1 MDSSPIGRL
10 FQSPAVRAAVGLVLG
25 LIVGIAIVSSGSAGA
40 RTAAETLEP
49 IGTMWVN
56 AIRMTIVP
64 LVVSLLIAAL
74 GAESRSNVAGRL
86 GVRAIVLF
94 VVMLGGVAVLG
105 ILLGPVVMGG
115 LHIDPASAASLRAS
129 AASSTAQPT
138 LPGFSSWLVAL
149 VPANPIKAA
158 ADGAML
164 PMIVF
169 AVVFGVALSR
179 LAPAVRVP
187 TAALFRGFADAM
199 LILVKWVLALAP
211 IGVFVLAMGLAL
223 HLGTN
228 LAGAVV
234 FFLVAHCAVLLII
247 GALLYVAARVGGG
260 VPLGQFA
267 RATLP
272 AQIVA
277 LSTRSSVAA
286 LPAMIDGAQ
295 RVLRIPSEVVGVV
308 LPLGV
313 SLFRVNTPASWIIS
327 GLFVGKLYG
336 VSLSAGAVATIGIA
350 AIPMSL
356 SVPGIPSGGLF
367 ILAPLFVAVGLPVEG
382 IGILIALDA
391 IPDVFKTVVIV
402 TGHMASTSILSRRA
416 SLAGHTEAPGSHPE
430 GRSPGGS
437 S

>member
-295 RVLRIPSEVVGVV
+295 RVLRIPPEVVGVV

>member
-1 MDSSPIGRL
+1 MDSAPIGRL
-10 FQSPAVRAAVGLVLG
+10 FRSPAMRAALGLALG
-25 LIVGIAIVSSGSAGA
+25 LIAGIVIVSSGSASA
-40 RTAAETLEP
+40 RTAAEALEP

-74 GAESRSNVAGRL
+74 ASESRSNVAGRL
-86 GVRAIVLF
+86 GARAIALF
-94 VVMLGGVAVLG
+94 VAMLAGVAVLG
-105 ILLGPVVMGG
+105 IVVGPIVMGW

-129 AASSTAQPT
+129 ASSTPQPT

-149 VPANPIKAA
+149 VPPNPIKAA

-179 LAPAVRVP
+179 LAPAVRIP
-187 TAALFRGFADAM
+187 TATLFRGFADAM

-234 FFLVAHCAVLLII
+234 FFIVAHGAVLVVI
-247 GALLYVAARVGGG
+247 GALLYVAARIGGG
-260 VPLGQFA
+260 VPWAEFA

-277 LSTRSSVAA
+277 LSTRSSVAS

-295 RVLRIPSEVVGVV
+295 RVLRIPPEIVGVA

-327 GLFVGKLYG
+327 GLFIGKLYG
-336 VSLSAGAVATIGIA
+336 VSLSLGAVATIGIA
-350 AIPMSL
+350 SIPMSL

-402 TGHMASTSILSRRA
+402 TGHMASTSILARRGANRGA
-416 SLAGHTEAPGSHPE
+416 SS
-430 GRSPGGS
+430 
-437 S
+437 

>member
-1 MDSSPIGRL
+1 MDSTPIGRL
-10 FQSPAVRAAVGLVLG
+10 FRSPAMRAALGLALG
-25 LIVGIAIVSSGSAGA
+25 LIAGIVIVSSGSASA
-40 RTAAETLEP
+40 RTAAEALEP
-49 IGTMWVN
+49 IGMMWVN

-74 GAESRSNVAGRL
+74 ASESRSNVAGRL
-86 GVRAIVLF
+86 GARAIALF
-94 VVMLGGVAVLG
+94 VAMLAGVAVLG
-105 ILLGPVVMGG
+105 IVVGPIVMGW

-129 AASSTAQPT
+129 ASSTPQPT

-149 VPANPIKAA
+149 VPPNPIKAA

-179 LAPAVRVP
+179 LAPAVRIP
-187 TAALFRGFADAM
+187 TATLFRGFADAM

-234 FFLVAHCAVLLII
+234 FFIVAHGAVLVVI
-247 GALLYVAARVGGG
+247 GALLYVAARIGGG
-260 VPLGQFA
+260 VPWAEFA

-277 LSTRSSVAA
+277 LSTRSSVAS

-295 RVLRIPSEVVGVV
+295 RVLRIPPEIVGVA

-327 GLFVGKLYG
+327 GLFIGKLYG
-336 VSLSAGAVATIGIA
+336 VSLSLGAVATIGIA
-350 AIPMSL
+350 SIPMSL

-402 TGHMASTSILSRRA
+402 TGHMASTSILARRGANRGA
-416 SLAGHTEAPGSHPE
+416 SS
-430 GRSPGGS
+430 
-437 S
+437 

>member
-1 MDSSPIGRL
+1 MESSPIGRF
-10 FQSPAVRAAVGLVLG
+10 FQSPAMRAAAGLVLG
-25 LIVGIAIVSSGSAGA
+25 LFVGIVIVSSGSPGA
-40 RTAAETLEP
+40 RAAAETLEP

-74 GAESRSNVAGRL
+74 GAESRSDTAGRL
-86 GVRAIVLF
+86 GVRTIALF
-94 VVMLGGVAVLG
+94 VAMLSAVAVLG
-105 ILLGPVVMGG
+105 ILVGPLVMG
-115 LHIDPASAASLRAS
+115 LLQIDPASAASLRS

-138 LPGFSSWLVAL
+138 IPSFSSWLVAL
-149 VPANPIKAA
+149 VPPNPIKAA

-179 LAPAVRVP
+179 LAPAVRIP

-228 LAGAVV
+228 LAGAVA
-234 FFLVAHCAVLLII
+234 FFLIAHCAVLVGI
-247 GALLYVAARVGGG
+247 GALIYVAALVGGG
-260 VPLGQFA
+260 VPLRQFA

-277 LSTRSSVAA
+277 LSTRSSVAS

-295 RVLRIPSEVVGVV
+295 RVLRIPPEVVGVV

-327 GLFVGKLYG
+327 GLFIGKLYG
-336 VSLSAGAVATIGIA
+336 VSLSAAAVATIGIA

-402 TGHMASTSILSRRA
+402 TGHMASTSILARRVNPGTSSRA
-416 SLAGHTEAPGSHPE
+416 EGSV
-430 GRSPGGS
+430 
-437 S
+437 

>member
-105 ILLGPVVMGG
+105 ILLGPIVMGG

-234 FFLVAHCAVLLII
+234 FFLVAHCAVLLVI

>member
-1 MDSSPIGRL
+1 
-10 FQSPAVRAAVGLVLG
+10 
-25 LIVGIAIVSSGSAGA
+25 
-40 RTAAETLEP
+40 
-49 IGTMWVN
+49 
-56 AIRMTIVP
+56 
-64 LVVSLLIAAL
+64 
-74 GAESRSNVAGRL
+74 
-86 GVRAIVLF
+86 
-94 VVMLGGVAVLG
+94 
-105 ILLGPVVMGG
+105 
-115 LHIDPASAASLRAS
+115 
-129 AASSTAQPT
+129 
-138 LPGFSSWLVAL
+138 

-187 TAALFRGFADAM
+187 TAALFRAFADAM

-211 IGVFVLAMGLAL
+211 LGVFVLAMGLAL

-228 LAGAVV
+228 LAGAVA
-234 FFLVAHCAVLLII
+234 FFLIAHCTMLVVI
-247 GALLYVAARVGGG
+247 GALIDVAARVAGG
-260 VPLGQFA
+260 VSLAEFA

-286 LPAMIDGAQ
+286 MPAMIEGAQ
-295 RVLRIPSEVVGVV
+295 RVLRIPSEIVGVV

-336 VSLSAGAVATIGIA
+336 VSLSTAAVATIGIA
-350 AIPMSL
+350 SIPMSL
-356 SVPGIPSGGLF
+356 SVPGIPSGGLL

-402 TGHMASTSILSRRA
+402 TGHMASTSILARRA
-416 SLAGHTEAPGSHPE
+416 PLST
-430 GRSPGGS
+430 
-437 S
+437 

>member
-1 MDSSPIGRL
+1 M
-10 FQSPAVRAAVGLVLG
+10 RAALGLALG
-25 LIVGIAIVSSGSAGA
+25 LIAGIVIVSSGSASA
-40 RTAAETLEP
+40 RSAAEALEP

-74 GAESRSNVAGRL
+74 ASESRSNVAGRL
-86 GVRAIVLF
+86 GARAIALF
-94 VVMLGGVAVLG
+94 VAMLAGVAVLG
-105 ILLGPVVMGG
+105 IVVGPIVMGW
-115 LHIDPASAASLRAS
+115 LHIDPSSAASLRAS
-129 AASSTAQPT
+129 ASSAPQPT

-179 LAPAVRVP
+179 LAPAVRIP
-187 TAALFRGFADAM
+187 TATLFRGFADAM

-228 LAGAVV
+228 LAGAVA
-234 FFLVAHCAVLLII
+234 FFIVAHGAVLVVI

-260 VPLGQFA
+260 VPWSEFA

-295 RVLRIPSEVVGVV
+295 RVLRIPPEIVGVA

-327 GLFVGKLYG
+327 GLFIGKLYG
-336 VSLSAGAVATIGIA
+336 VSLSLGAVATIGIA

-402 TGHMASTSILSRRA
+402 TGHMASTSILARRGGN
-416 SLAGHTEAPGSHPE
+416 AGAP
-430 GRSPGGS
+430 S
-437 S
+437 SVA

>member
-1 MDSSPIGRL
+1 MS
-10 FQSPAVRAAVGLVLG
+10 G
-25 LIVGIAIVSSGSAGA
+25 LIVGIVIVSSGSPGA
-40 RTAAETLEP
+40 RAAAAALEP
-49 IGTMWVN
+49 IGTLWVN

-64 LVVSLLIAAL
+64 LVVSLLISAL
-74 GAESRSNVAGRL
+74 GTESRGDAAGRL
-86 GVRAIVLF
+86 GVRAIALF
-94 VVMLGGVAVLG
+94 IALLAGVAVLG
-105 ILLGPVVMGG
+105 ILAGPLVMSG
-115 LHIDPASAASLRAS
+115 LHVDPAAAASLRAS
-129 AASSTAQPT
+129 AVSPSAQPQ
-138 LPGFSSWLVAL
+138 LPGFAAWLVGL

-179 LAPAVRVP
+179 LGPAVRTP
-187 TAALFRGFADAM
+187 TAALFRAFADAM

-211 IGVFVLAMGLAL
+211 IGVFALAVGLAL

-228 LAGAVV
+228 LAGAVAY
-234 FFLVAHCAVLLII
+234 FLVAHCALLVGI

-260 VPLGQFA
+260 VSLGQFA
-267 RATLP
+267 RATAP

-295 RVLRIPSEVVGVV
+295 RVLRIPPGIVGVA

-313 SLFRVNTPASWIIS
+313 SLFRVNTPASWIVS
-327 GLFVGKLYG
+327 GVFIGKLYG
-336 VSLSAGAVATIGIA
+336 VPFSAAAVATIGIA

-402 TGHMASTSILSRRA
+402 TGHMASTTILARTSKSASRQAR
-416 SLAGHTEAPGSHPE
+416 HPE
-430 GRSPGGS
+430 AAGAKRPAAEGSLSPEAVYQPGREDDPSLRSG
-437 S
+437 

>member
-25 LIVGIAIVSSGSAGA
+25 LIVGIAIVSSGSASA
-40 RTAAETLEP
+40 RAAAETLEP

-105 ILLGPVVMGG
+105 ILLGPIVMGG

-228 LAGAVV
+228 LAGAVA
-234 FFLVAHCAVLLII
+234 FFLIAHCAVLLVI

-277 LSTRSSVAA
+277 LSTRSSVAS

-295 RVLRIPSEVVGVV
+295 RVLRIPPEVVGVV

-350 AIPMSL
+350 SIPMSL

-402 TGHMASTSILSRRA
+402 TGHMASTSILSRRGGVVA
-416 SLAGHTEAPGSHPE
+416 DEE
-430 GRSPGGS
+430 GTDEKARRAD
-437 S
+437 

>member
-1 MDSSPIGRL
+1 M
-10 FQSPAVRAAVGLVLG
+10 RAALGLALG
-25 LIVGIAIVSSGSAGA
+25 LIAGIVIVSSGSASA
-40 RTAAETLEP
+40 RTAAEALEP

-74 GAESRSNVAGRL
+74 ASESRSNVAGRL
-86 GVRAIVLF
+86 GARAIALF
-94 VVMLGGVAVLG
+94 VAMLAGVAVLG
-105 ILLGPVVMGG
+105 IVVGPIVMGW

-129 AASSTAQPT
+129 ASSTPQPT

-149 VPANPIKAA
+149 VPPNPIKAA

-179 LAPAVRVP
+179 LAPAVRIP
-187 TAALFRGFADAM
+187 TATLFRGFADAM

-234 FFLVAHCAVLLII
+234 FFIVAHGAVLVVI
-247 GALLYVAARVGGG
+247 GALLYVAARIGGG
-260 VPLGQFA
+260 VPWAEFA

-277 LSTRSSVAA
+277 LSTRSSVAS

-295 RVLRIPSEVVGVV
+295 RVLRIPPEIVGVA

-327 GLFVGKLYG
+327 GLFIGKLYG
-336 VSLSAGAVATIGIA
+336 VSLSLGAVATIGIA
-350 AIPMSL
+350 SIPMSL

-402 TGHMASTSILSRRA
+402 TGHMASTSILARRGANRGA
-416 SLAGHTEAPGSHPE
+416 SS
-430 GRSPGGS
+430 
-437 S
+437 

>member
-1 MDSSPIGRL
+1 
-10 FQSPAVRAAVGLVLG
+10 
-25 LIVGIAIVSSGSAGA
+25 
-40 RTAAETLEP
+40 
-49 IGTMWVN
+49 
-56 AIRMTIVP
+56 
-64 LVVSLLIAAL
+64 
-74 GAESRSNVAGRL
+74 
-86 GVRAIVLF
+86 
-94 VVMLGGVAVLG
+94 MLAGVAVLG
-105 ILLGPVVMGG
+105 IVVGPIVMGW
-115 LHIDPASAASLRAS
+115 LHIDPSSAASLRAS
-129 AASSTAQPT
+129 ASSAPQPT

-179 LAPAVRVP
+179 LAPAVRIP
-187 TAALFRGFADAM
+187 TATLFRGFADAM

-228 LAGAVV
+228 LAGAVA
-234 FFLVAHCAVLLII
+234 FFIVAHGAVLVVI

-260 VPLGQFA
+260 VRWSEFA

-295 RVLRIPSEVVGVV
+295 RVLRIPPEIVGVA

-327 GLFVGKLYG
+327 GLFIGKLYG
-336 VSLSAGAVATIGIA
+336 VSLSLGAVATIGIA

-402 TGHMASTSILSRRA
+402 TGHMASTSILARRGGN
-416 SLAGHTEAPGSHPE
+416 AGAP
-430 GRSPGGS
+430 S
-437 S
+437 SVA

>member
-1 MDSSPIGRL
+1 MDSSPIGR
-10 FQSPAVRAAVGLVLG
+10 FAKSPASRATIGLVLG
-25 LIVGIAIVSSGSAGA
+25 LLVGIAIVSSGSPSA
-40 RTAAETLEP
+40 RSAAETLEP

-74 GAESRSNVAGRL
+74 GAESRSDTATRL
-86 GVRAIVLF
+86 GARAIALF
-94 VVMLGGVAVLG
+94 VAMLSGVAVFG
-105 ILLGPVVMGG
+105 IVVAPIVMGW
-115 LHIDPASAASLRAS
+115 LQIDPTSAASLRAT
-129 AASSTAQPT
+129 AATSSTTPA
-138 LPGFSSWLVAL
+138 LPGFSSWLIGL

-187 TAALFRGFADAM
+187 TAALFRAFADAM

-211 IGVFVLAMGLAL
+211 LGVFVLAMGLAL

-228 LAGAVV
+228 LAGAVA
-234 FFLVAHCAVLLII
+234 FFLIAHCTMLVVI
-247 GALLYVAARVGGG
+247 GALIYVAARVAGG
-260 VPLGQFA
+260 VSLAEFA

-286 LPAMIDGAQ
+286 MPAMIEGAQ
-295 RVLRIPSEVVGVV
+295 RVLQIPSEIVGVV

-336 VSLSAGAVATIGIA
+336 VSLSTAAVATIGIA
-350 AIPMSL
+350 SIPMSL
-356 SVPGIPSGGLF
+356 SVPGIPSGGLL

-402 TGHMASTSILSRRA
+402 TGHMASTSILARRA
-416 SLAGHTEAPGSHPE
+416 PLST
-430 GRSPGGS
+430 
-437 S
+437 

>member
-1 MDSSPIGRL
+1 M
-10 FQSPAVRAAVGLVLG
+10 RAALGLALG
-25 LIVGIAIVSSGSAGA
+25 LIAGIVIVSSGSASA
-40 RTAAETLEP
+40 RTAAEALEP

-74 GAESRSNVAGRL
+74 ASESRSNVAGRL
-86 GVRAIVLF
+86 GARAIALF
-94 VVMLGGVAVLG
+94 VAMLAGVAVLG
-105 ILLGPVVMGG
+105 IVVGPIVMGW
-115 LHIDPASAASLRAS
+115 LHIDPSSAASLRAS
-129 AASSTAQPT
+129 ASSAPQPT

-179 LAPAVRVP
+179 LAPAVRIP
-187 TAALFRGFADAM
+187 TATLFRGFADAM

-228 LAGAVV
+228 LAGAVA
-234 FFLVAHCAVLLII
+234 FFIVAHGAVLVVI

-260 VPLGQFA
+260 VRWSEFA

-295 RVLRIPSEVVGVV
+295 RVLRIPPEIVGVA

-327 GLFVGKLYG
+327 GLFIGKLYG
-336 VSLSAGAVATIGIA
+336 VSLSLGAVATIGIA

-402 TGHMASTSILSRRA
+402 TGHMASTSILARRGA
-416 SLAGHTEAPGSHPE
+416 NVP
-430 GRSPGGS
+430 RSS
-437 S
+437 

>member
-25 LIVGIAIVSSGSAGA
+25 LIVGIAIVSSGSASA
-40 RTAAETLEP
+40 RAAAETLEP

-94 VVMLGGVAVLG
+94 VVMLSGVAVLG
-105 ILLGPVVMGG
+105 ILLGPIVMGG
-115 LHIDPASAASLRAS
+115 LHIDTASAASLRAS

-234 FFLVAHCAVLLII
+234 FFLVAHCAVLLVI

-260 VPLGQFA
+260 VPLGRFA

-295 RVLRIPSEVVGVV
+295 RVLRISPEVVGVV

-402 TGHMASTSILSRRA
+402 TGHMASTSILSRRGGVVA
-416 SLAGHTEAPGSHPE
+416 DEE
-430 GRSPGGS
+430 GS
-437 S
+437 SPI

>member
-1 MDSSPIGRL
+1 MESSPIGRF
-10 FQSPAVRAAVGLVLG
+10 FQSPAMRAAAGLVLG
-25 LIVGIAIVSSGSAGA
+25 LFVGIVIVSSGSPGA
-40 RTAAETLEP
+40 RAAAETLEP

-74 GAESRSNVAGRL
+74 GAESRSDTAGRL
-86 GVRAIVLF
+86 GVRTIALF
-94 VVMLGGVAVLG
+94 VAMLSAVAVLG
-105 ILLGPVVMGG
+105 ILVGPLVMG
-115 LHIDPASAASLRAS
+115 LLQIDPASAASLRS

-138 LPGFSSWLVAL
+138 IPSFSSWLVAL
-149 VPANPIKAA
+149 VPPNPIKAA

-179 LAPAVRVP
+179 LAPAVRIP

-228 LAGAVV
+228 LAGAVA
-234 FFLVAHCAVLLII
+234 FFLIAHCAVLVGI
-247 GALLYVAARVGGG
+247 GALIYVAALVGGG
-260 VPLGQFA
+260 VPLRQFA

-277 LSTRSSVAA
+277 LSTRSSVAS

-295 RVLRIPSEVVGVV
+295 RVLRIPPEVVGVV

-327 GLFVGKLYG
+327 GLFIGKLYG
-336 VSLSAGAVATIGIA
+336 VSLSAAAVATIGIA

-402 TGHMASTSILSRRA
+402 TGHMASTSILARRVNPGASSRA
-416 SLAGHTEAPGSHPE
+416 EGSV
-430 GRSPGGS
+430 
-437 S
+437 

>member
-1 MDSSPIGRL
+1 MAFMLYGVSPLDAVTWTLAVAAHVGGGIARDAHPGATRHSSRSAHRDSRRVALTWHIRPMDSSPIGRL

-25 LIVGIAIVSSGSAGA
+25 LIVGIAIVSSGSASA
-40 RTAAETLEP
+40 RAAAETLEP

-105 ILLGPVVMGG
+105 ILLGPMVMGG

-234 FFLVAHCAVLLII
+234 FFLVAHCAVLVGI

-260 VPLGQFA
+260 VSLGPVRSRDAA
-267 RATLP
+267 RAD
-272 AQIVA
+272 
-277 LSTRSSVAA
+277 R
-286 LPAMIDGAQ
+286 GAEHPFV
-295 RVLRIPSEVVGVV
+295 RRRH
-308 LPLGV
+308 
-313 SLFRVNTPASWIIS
+313 FR
-327 GLFVGKLYG
+327 
-336 VSLSAGAVATIGIA
+336 
-350 AIPMSL
+350 
-356 SVPGIPSGGLF
+356 
-367 ILAPLFVAVGLPVEG
+367 
-382 IGILIALDA
+382 
-391 IPDVFKTVVIV
+391 
-402 TGHMASTSILSRRA
+402 R
-416 SLAGHTEAPGSHPE
+416 
-430 GRSPGGS
+430 
-437 S
+437 

>member
-1 MDSSPIGRL
+1 M
-10 FQSPAVRAAVGLVLG
+10 
-25 LIVGIAIVSSGSAGA
+25 
-40 RTAAETLEP
+40 
-49 IGTMWVN
+49 
-56 AIRMTIVP
+56 P
-64 LVVSLLIAAL
+64 LVVSLLIASL

-86 GVRAIVLF
+86 GARAIVLF

-115 LHIDPASAASLRAS
+115 LHIDPASAASLRAT

-179 LAPAVRVP
+179 LAPAIRVP

-199 LILVKWVLALAP
+199 LILVTWVLALAP

-234 FFLVAHCAVLLII
+234 FFLVAHCAVLVGI

-260 VPLGQFA
+260 ASLRQFA

-277 LSTRSSVAA
+277 LSTRSSVAS

-295 RVLRIPSEVVGVV
+295 RVLRIPPEVVGVV

-327 GLFVGKLYG
+327 GLFIGKLYG

-402 TGHMASTSILSRRA
+402 TGHMASTSILARTNNAVILKERQRLRDRCHPRLLLPCARERSFGRR
-416 SLAGHTEAPGSHPE
+416 SLRSGFLRMTTPG
-430 GRSPGGS
+430 RC
-437 S
+437 